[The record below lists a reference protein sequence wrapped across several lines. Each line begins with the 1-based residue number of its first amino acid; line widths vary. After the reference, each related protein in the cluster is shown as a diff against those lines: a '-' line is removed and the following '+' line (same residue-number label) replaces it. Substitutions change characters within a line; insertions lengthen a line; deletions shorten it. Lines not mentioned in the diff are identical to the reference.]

1 MIYFYDT
8 KVGLKFLY
16 NDQTSELYMDI
27 ICFMNTF
34 YIDPMVLSYH
44 KYDIEIFSH
53 TIFIPLSLCKKLVN
67 ERIDNDFI
75 KSDMKIFERFE
86 KLALLFLEES
96 KKETEDIEKKYVDRN
111 RDKTEQVQA

>member
-1 MIYFYDT
+1 MIYFFDT

-16 NDQTSELYMDI
+16 NDQTTELYMDI

-44 KYDIEIFSH
+44 KIDIEIFSS

-67 ERIDNDFI
+67 ERIDNDYI
-75 KSDMKIFERFE
+75 QADMKIFERFE
-86 KLALLFLEES
+86 KLAQLTMEES
-96 KKETEDIEKKYVDRN
+96 KKENEDIEKKYVDRN
-111 RDKTEQVQA
+111 ANKTK